1 MSLANLSIKA
11 RLLIGFGAVL
21 ALTLGL
27 GVFSMNTM
35 DSLSGLTTKL
45 YKHPFTVTTA
55 MLQAATA
62 SGATIV
68 THSFHHFSPHGV
80 SGAVIIA
87 ESHLA
92 IHTWPEHGFAAVD
105 FFTCGHVDME
115 QGLAVLK
122 KAFGATG
129 ETRLELERG
138 PLRALSPR

>member
-1 MSLANLSIKA
+1 VRGPDDEAAVTALGHHLLVEFEGCDPASLADL
-11 RLLIGFGAVL
+11 
-21 ALTLGL
+21 
-27 GVFSMNTM
+27 
-35 DSLSGLTTKL
+35 DQ
-45 YKHPFTVTTA
+45 VTSA
-55 MLQAATA
+55 MLRAAEA

-105 FFTCGHVDME
+105 FFSCGGVDMDL
-115 QGLAVLK
+115 GVAVLK
-122 KAFGATG
+122 RAFSATS

-138 PLRALSPR
+138 PLRAVKVPSERHV